1 MHPFIVSMPLVA
13 VAELGDKTQLLA
25 LMLAA
30 HYARALAIIA
40 GMTLATL
47 LNHALAS
54 WLGYALGSELASP
67 AFSIASGVVFV
78 AMGLWL
84 LKADKAPHLPKR
96 WLAAGAFTASFVL
109 FFLLETGDKTQLA
122 TLALAATHESVLWVA
137 LGSTLG
143 LLLVNVPVVLAG
155 RSASE
160 WMEKP
165 VFRYIAAG
173 LFVIFGL
180 IQLAAYAGG
189 V

>member
-30 HYARALAIIA
+30 HYARSLAIIA

-67 AFSIASGVVFV
+67 VFSMIFAAAFVV
-78 AMGLWL
+78 MGLWL
-84 LKADKAPHLPKR
+84 LKPDSAPKLPSR
-96 WLAAGAFTASFVL
+96 WLTAGAFTASLVL
-109 FFLLETGDKTQLA
+109 FFLLEMGDKTQLA

-143 LLLVNVPVVLAG
+143 LLLANVPVVLAG
-155 RSASE
+155 KRAGA
-160 WMEKP
+160 WLMRP
-165 VFRYIAAG
+165 FFRYVAAM
-173 LFVIFGL
+173 LFVMFGL